1 VPDLTDRLD
10 EICVPVLLIWA
21 VRDVLSPISVGR
33 TLEARLRRASLVT
46 FDSDDH
52 WVARQFSPTSRPPFT
67 RLSNASHHDG
77 LMVTTASSA
86 ARTSNDREKAKR

>member
-21 VRDVLSPISVGR
+21 ARDVLSPINVGR
-33 TLEARLRRASLVT
+33 MLEARLRRASLVT

-52 WVARQFSPTSRPPFT
+52 WVARQF
-67 RLSNASHHDG
+67 
-77 LMVTTASSA
+77 A
-86 ARTSNDREKAKR
+86 AGVAAAIQSFVEREPS